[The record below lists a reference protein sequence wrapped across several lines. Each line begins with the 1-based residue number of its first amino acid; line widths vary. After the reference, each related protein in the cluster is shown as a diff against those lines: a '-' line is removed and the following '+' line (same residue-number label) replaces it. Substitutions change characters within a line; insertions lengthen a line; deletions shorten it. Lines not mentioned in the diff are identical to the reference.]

1 MLPQALL
8 TAEIQSSVGV
18 ELEPDVIAVEQRMMQ
33 RILKS
38 TGDTNPRCGEEVPP
52 AFLLTWMMSGAK
64 MSPRLPPAL
73 NWLMSDGELEIVS
86 PFIGLLDGGGEWEF
100 LSPIRLGDIITSTM
114 RITSI
119 RETTGRM
126 GRMLIVTWERVHTNQ
141 RGEQVAVSRGTL
153 IGY

>member
-1 MLPQALL
+1 MQPESLL
-8 TAEIQSSVGV
+8 TAEIQSAAGV

-38 TGDTNPRCGEEVPP
+38 TGDTNPRWEQEVPP

-73 NWLMSDGELEIVS
+73 NWLMSDGLLEPEP
-86 PFIGLLDGGGEWEF
+86 PFTGLLDGGGEWEF

-114 RITSI
+114 KIANI
-119 RETTGRM
+119 RETSGRM
-126 GRMLIVTWERVHTNQ
+126 GRMLIVTWERAHTNQ
-141 RGEQVAVSRGTL
+141 RGEQVAVSWGTL